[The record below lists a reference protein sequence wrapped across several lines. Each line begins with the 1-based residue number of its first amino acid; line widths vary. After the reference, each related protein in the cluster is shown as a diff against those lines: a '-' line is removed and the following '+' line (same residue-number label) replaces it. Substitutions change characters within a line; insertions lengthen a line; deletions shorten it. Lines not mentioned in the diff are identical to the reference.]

1 MKFTVHQIR
10 KDRKAEKEA
19 IDARFFGKVASLFFL
34 TAYEEVCVIEAET
47 LDEVFEI
54 GNIGPEEKIERLN
67 RMHSISVGDVISN
80 EYHECFTVESFGF
93 GKVGQA

>member
-19 IDARFFGKVASLFFL
+19 IDARFFGKVDSLFFL

-67 RMHSISVGDVISN
+67 RMHSISVGDVITN
-80 EYHECFTVESFGF
+80 EYSECFTVESFGF
-93 GKVGQA
+93 GKVGQE

>member
-19 IDARFFGKVASLFFL
+19 IDARFFGKVDSLFFL

-67 RMHSISVGDVISN
+67 RMHSISVGDVITN
-80 EYHECFTVESFGF
+80 EYSECFTVESFSF
-93 GKVGQA
+93 GKVGQE